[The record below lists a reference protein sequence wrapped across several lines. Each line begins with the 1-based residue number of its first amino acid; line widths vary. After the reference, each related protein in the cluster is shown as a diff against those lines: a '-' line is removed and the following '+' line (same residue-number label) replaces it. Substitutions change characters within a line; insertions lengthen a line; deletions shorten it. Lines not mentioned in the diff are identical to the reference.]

1 MDLKEITEH
10 IQDTIYHGEELS
22 LPYIVSIEQKPKIGF
37 FVFSTSDDAEEYLEI
52 TNVSEIILVDYDT
65 TEIQIVSELPELNL
79 PKRIEFE
86 TLVDVDDLD
95 SFYDQYYSSLENYM
109 KDTTLATA
117 YQEAADN
124 IIPEALKDIYRK
136 LYAQLL

>member
-1 MDLKEITEH
+1 MDLKEIVEH

-22 LPYIVSIEQKPKIGF
+22 LPYIVSIDQKPKIGF
-37 FVFSTSDDAEEYLEI
+37 FVFSASDDAEEYLEI

-65 TEIQIVSELPELNL
+65 TEIQIVRELPKLNL
-79 PKRIEFE
+79 PTRIEFD
-86 TLVDVDDLD
+86 TLVDVDELD
-95 SFYDQYYSSLENYM
+95 SFYEQYYSSLENYM
-109 KDTTLATA
+109 KDTTLAAA
-117 YQEAADN
+117 YQEATDN